1 MTSTRCA
8 NCGAPIAGPY
18 CAQCG
23 QETTIALPT
32 AMAFLREAA
41 GRYVALDGRT
51 WRTLAALFFRPG
63 FLTRE
68 YLAGRR
74 RRYVRPG
81 RLFLVLWLALFAAV
95 RLTGQAP
102 TIFAPP
108 DQARERIAAAARNG
122 QGQREESLTFDF
134 GDFGKG
140 DSLLAPVR
148 ARADAFNALPPAQK
162 LDQLY
167 GGMLRYGPY
176 AMVALLPLF
185 AGLLKAAYAGR
196 SRRHPLRP
204 RRYAAHLVYG
214 AHGHAFVAIALL
226 AMLLVPLAPMRTL
239 LTLWVLVYLPWSLRT
254 VYGGGWPGIAV
265 RVLAIS
271 LVYLFCF
278 AVAMGALEVVAVLLR

>member
-32 AMAFLREAA
+32 SMAFLKEAA
-41 GRYVALDGRT
+41 GRYVALDGRM

-81 RLFLVLWLALFAAV
+81 RLFLVSWLALFAVV
-95 RLTGQAP
+95 RLTGEAP
-102 TIFAPP
+102 TIFTPP
-108 DQARERIAAAARNG
+108 DQARERIGAAARDAPG
-122 QGQREESLTFDF
+122 EPQEVLTLDI

-140 DSLLAPVR
+140 DALLAPVR
-148 ARADAFNALPPAQK
+148 ARLDAFNALPRAQK
-162 LDQLY
+162 LEQLY

-185 AGLLKAAYAGR
+185 AGLLKVAYLGR
-196 SRRHPLRP
+196 GRRYPLRP
-204 RRYAAHLVYG
+204 RRYAAHLIYG
-214 AHGHAFVAIALL
+214 AHAHAFVALALL
-226 AMLLVPLAPMRTL
+226 VALLIPWSPVRTL
-239 LTLWVLVYLPWSLRT
+239 LMLWVLAYLPWSLRT
-254 VYGGGWPGIAV
+254 VYGGGWIGIAA
-265 RVLAIS
+265 RVLVAS
-271 LVYLFCF
+271 LIYLFCF
-278 AVAMGALEVVAVLLR
+278 AAAMAGLVVAAVLLR